1 MSVNTMSTAPT
12 PRTALRR
19 EPDKGEQGAAGML
32 PYFAEK
38 ASAERVN
45 PGRGILWGVLLAGG
59 LWIGIVAL
67 YFLVER

>member
-1 MSVNTMSTAPT
+1 MSTAT
-12 PRTALRR
+12 TLRTAPGS
-19 EPDKGEQGAAGML
+19 ETDKTEQGAAGML

-38 ASAERVN
+38 ASAERLN
-45 PGRGILWGVLLAGG
+45 PGRGILWGILLAGG